1 MSKSKVGYAAYYS
14 SVGIVSNAH
23 RSRAS
28 LVEAHG
34 RTSAYKIVRVDLDK
48 ALVEVRELPRRRAGK
63 GKV

>member
-1 MSKSKVGYAAYYS
+1 MTTRKSGRVRMGFAAFYP

-34 RTSAYKIVRVDLDK
+34 RTSAYKIVRVDLEK
-48 ALVEVRELPRRRAGK
+48 VRELPKTRGRKAC
-63 GKV
+63 